1 MATKKTSEKTVIK
14 NIDENTLVEIELFR
28 DNKDYKDN
36 VFVAVNGESCVIA
49 RGKKVKVKKKFAD
62 VIYQSMRQDIKT
74 AKLMDNSTKHIHIFA
89 YVKEFCTGLRNPA
102 A

>member
-1 MATKKTSEKTVIK
+1 MATKKTSEKPMVK
-14 NIDENTLVEIELFR
+14 NLDENTLVEIELFR

-49 RGKKVKVKKKFAD
+49 RGRKVKVKKKFAD

-74 AKLMDNSTKHIHIFA
+74 AKLMDNKSD
-89 YVKEFCTGLRNPA
+89 EFYADYARINM
-102 A
+102 

>member
-1 MATKKTSEKTVIK
+1 MATKKTQENIGIK
-14 NIDENTLVEIELFR
+14 KFDENTLVEIELFR

-74 AKLMDNSTKHIHIFA
+74 ARLMEGKSD
-89 YVKEFCTGLRNPA
+89 EFYAEAAQRNI
-102 A
+102 

>member
-1 MATKKTSEKTVIK
+1 MATKKNQETGAIK
-14 NIDENTLVEIELFR
+14 KFDENTLVEIELFR

-49 RGKKVKVKKKFAD
+49 RGRKVKVKKKFAD

-74 AKLMDNSTKHIHIFA
+74 ARLMEGKSDEFFA
-89 YVKEFCTGLRNPA
+89 EAAQRNM
-102 A
+102 

>member
-1 MATKKTSEKTVIK
+1 MATKKTQEKSIVKT
-14 NIDENTLVEIELFR
+14 IDENTLVEIELFR

-49 RGKKVKVKKKFAD
+49 RGRKVKVKKKFAD

-74 AKLMDNSTKHIHIFA
+74 ARLMEGKSD
-89 YVKEFCTGLRNPA
+89 EFYAEAAQRNM
-102 A
+102 

>member
-1 MATKKTSEKTVIK
+1 MATKKVSEKTITK
-14 NIDENTLVEIELFR
+14 NLDENTLVEIELFR

-74 AKLMDNSTKHIHIFA
+74 ARLMDNKSD
-89 YVKEFCTGLRNPA
+89 EFYAEAAQRNM
-102 A
+102 

>member
-1 MATKKTSEKTVIK
+1 MATKKTQENNEIK
-14 NIDENTLVEIELFR
+14 KPDENTLVEIELFR

-74 AKLMDNSTKHIHIFA
+74 ARLMEGKSD
-89 YVKEFCTGLRNPA
+89 EFYAEAAQRNI
-102 A
+102 

>member
-1 MATKKTSEKTVIK
+1 MATKKTQENIGIK
-14 NIDENTLVEIELFR
+14 KSDENTLVEIELFR

-74 AKLMDNSTKHIHIFA
+74 ARLMEGKSDEFFA
-89 YVKEFCTGLRNPA
+89 EAAQRNM
-102 A
+102 

>member
-1 MATKKTSEKTVIK
+1 MATKKNQEKTVVK

-36 VFVAVNGESCVIA
+36 VFVAVNGESVVIA
-49 RGKKVKVKKKFAD
+49 RGRKVKVKKKFAD

-74 AKLMDNSTKHIHIFA
+74 AKLMDNKSD
-89 YVKEFCTGLRNPA
+89 EFYAEA
-102 A
+102 ARINM